1 MVVKIPLFLLSFQNK
16 SSYLQ
21 CIPFDT
27 GEDGSPINIAAG
39 IFYVH
44 SFDYIPIGFRPPCG
58 ALMRP
63 LPVSGGMQR
72 ESGTFLV
79 SFPVFLSTYCFI
91 LNAFQNEK
99 SNCIAC

>member
-1 MVVKIPLFLLSFQNK
+1 MVVFLPPFLLLFQNK
-16 SSYLQ
+16 NIHLQ

-27 GEDGSPINIAAG
+27 GARRLAIFAAG

-44 SFDYIPIGFRPPCG
+44 SGYIPIGFRPPCG

-79 SFPVFLSTYCFI
+79 SFPVF
-91 LNAFQNEK
+91 
-99 SNCIAC
+99 